1 MSQFD
6 VYRNVDTVEAKTFPY
21 LLDIQSDLLEHLA
34 TRVVVPLIRAES
46 VDVSFPR
53 LNPRFVIEGI
63 SVAMLTPQ
71 IRGVISR
78 RLGNAVTSLA
88 AQRHE
93 IIAAI
98 DIVIS
103 GV

>member
-6 VYRNVDTVEAKTFPY
+6 VYRNADTTEAKTFPY
-21 LLDIQSDLLEHLA
+21 LLNVQSDLLEHLA
-34 TRVVVPLIRAES
+34 TRVVVPLIRAEA
-46 VDVSFPR
+46 VDASFPR

-63 SVAMLTPQ
+63 PVAMLTPQ
-71 IRGVISR
+71 IRGVTSR
-78 RLGNAVTSLA
+78 RLGSAVTSLA
-88 AQRHE
+88 DRRHE

-98 DIVIS
+98 DVVVS